1 MEVFFW
7 DAINDSVPP
16 SLELFAGTSWS
27 VDVARLRNVDAG
39 SSCVPVAPVAN
50 VASGDEVWWWWRWR
64 RSGGGGVVRS

>member
-27 VDVARLRNVDAG
+27 VDVAGLSDVDAG
-39 SSCVPVAPVAN
+39 PSCVPVAPVAD
-50 VASGDEVWWWWRWR
+50 VAGRDEVWWRWRWR
-64 RSGGGGVVRS
+64 RSGGSGVVRN